1 MTPVIDPHERFT
13 STSTRASST
22 PPEVRHAHVRSQLAA
37 PNTGY
42 PREVAPRTRTRL
54 PYTPPLAPPNR
65 YSGRAPAL
73 SHVPARARHGRPRRL
88 PHLRPMV

>member
-1 MTPVIDPHERFT
+1 MTPVIDPHVRFT
-13 STSTRASST
+13 STSHRLID

-37 PNTGY
+37 PNTGC
-42 PREVAPRTRTRL
+42 PRELTPHTRTRL